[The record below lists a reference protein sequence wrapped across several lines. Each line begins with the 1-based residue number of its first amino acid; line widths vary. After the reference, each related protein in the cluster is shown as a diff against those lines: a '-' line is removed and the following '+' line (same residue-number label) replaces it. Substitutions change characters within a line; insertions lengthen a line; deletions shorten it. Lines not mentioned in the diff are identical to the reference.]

1 MKRLKTR
8 AEMYLVLK
16 LSAVVGLFVTNNVDI
31 KVLFYVFLSFIY

>member
-31 KVLFYVFLSFIY
+31 KVQFYVFLSFI

>member
-1 MKRLKTR
+1 MKRLKIR

-31 KVLFYVFLSFIY
+31 KVQFYVFLSFI

>member
-1 MKRLKTR
+1 MKRLKIR

-31 KVLFYVFLSFIY
+31 KVQFYVFVNFI

>member
-1 MKRLKTR
+1 MKRLKIR

-31 KVLFYVFLSFIY
+31 KVQFYMFLSFI

>member
-1 MKRLKTR
+1 MKRLETR

-31 KVLFYVFLSFIY
+31 KVQFYVFLSFI

>member
-31 KVLFYVFLSFIY
+31 KVHFYVFLSFI

>member
-31 KVLFYVFLSFIY
+31 KVQFYMFLSFI

>member
-1 MKRLKTR
+1 MKRLKIR

-31 KVLFYVFLSFIY
+31 KVRFYAFVSFI